1 MVDNQ
6 RMKKYLLATSNKGKI
21 IEIRECLA
29 GLDVELLA
37 PDDLDDVPSAPHE
50 TEDTFEGNAVQKA
63 KHYFEATGIPCIAD
77 DSGILV
83 EVLSEELG
91 IHTRRW
97 GAGPEANDKE
107 WITYFLDRMKEEGNK
122 RARFTCVIALIEE
135 DGALHTF
142 EGHCDG
148 EITEKLEADYLPG
161 LPISA
166 CFRPDGCDKVFSALT
181 VDQKNSVSHRGR
193 AVKMLKDYISNS

>member
-1 MVDNQ
+1 
-6 RMKKYLLATSNKGKI
+6 MKRYLLATSNKGKI

-37 PDDLDDVPSAPHE
+37 PDDLDEVPSQPHE

-63 KHYFEATGIPCIAD
+63 RYYFEKTGIPCIAD
-77 DSGILV
+77 DSGIIV
-83 EVLSEELG
+83 EALSSELG

-97 GAGPEANDKE
+97 GAGPEANDEE
-107 WITYFLDRMKEEGNK
+107 WITYFLDRMGEEGNK
-122 RARFTCVIALIEE
+122 RARFICVIALIEE
-135 DGALHTF
+135 DGSLHTF

-148 EITEKLEADYLPG
+148 VIAEKLEADYLPG

-166 CFRPDGCDKVFSALT
+166 CFRPEGCDMVFSALS
-181 VDQKNSVSHRGR
+181 VEQKNSVSHRGR
-193 AVKMLKDYISNS
+193 AVRGLKDYLIQNQV